1 MNTGEKVTLLYFT
14 ENVRSIKK
22 GDLFRVIDV
31 SNQTITLAAIDE
43 ACLRDDE
50 MGARTKEKK
59 KEPKKPK
66 ELKKRIRSPKQ
77 KEMDMKARVV
87 WMKRSVLQ
95 CLAVIDKENKG

>member
-31 SNQTITLAAIDE
+31 SNQVITLAAIDG

-50 MGARTKEKK
+50 MGVRKEKEKK
-59 KEPKKPK
+59 PRKPK
-66 ELKKRIRSPKQ
+66 GGRK
-77 KEMDMKARVV
+77 
-87 WMKRSVLQ
+87 
-95 CLAVIDKENKG
+95 

>member
-31 SNQTITLAAIDE
+31 SNQIITLAAIDD

-50 MGARTKEKK
+50 MGVRKEKEKK
-59 KEPKKPK
+59 PKKPK
-66 ELKKRIRSPKQ
+66 KPTQSLAQQRQNER
-77 KEMDMKARVV
+77 ARVA
-87 WMKRSVLQ
+87 WKKRSVLQ
-95 CLAVIDKENKG
+95 CLAIIDKENE

>member
-1 MNTGEKVTLLYFT
+1 MNTGEKISLFHFDTR
-14 ENVRSIKK
+14 RSIKK
-22 GDLFRVIDV
+22 GDLFRVIEV
-31 SNQTITLAAIDE
+31 TETNRITLAAIDE

-87 WMKRSVLQ
+87 WKKRSVLQ
-95 CLAVIDKENKG
+95 CLAIIDKEIKG